1 MAAEARARAVP
12 RAKPRVV
19 LVTRRTSLELLLVRH
34 GTIGQARFVLET
46 LGQPIAPHEEAHE
59 RFVAAL
65 DAVQGRLEPDRRRT
79 RVDRDELDRF
89 LFAPDDLVVVV
100 GQDGLVA
107 NVAKYLDGQPVL
119 GVNPDPERYDGVLC
133 AHDATRVPGFL
144 AWAEERHG
152 FGLAM
157 QRRTM
162 AVAERED
169 GQRLLAVNEVFVGHR
184 THQSARY
191 TLTAGGRSERQSSSG
206 LLCATGT
213 GATGWLRSICEQREL
228 DPPLRGPE
236 DPRLAWTV
244 REPFPSVA
252 TGTTLDHGA
261 IDPGDALEVR
271 SEMGDGGTIF
281 ADGIESDRL
290 EFADGQLVRVRRA
303 EKQLCL
309 VMPGEATARS

>member
-1 MAAEARARAVP
+1 M
-12 RAKPRVV
+12 
-19 LVTRRTSLELLLVRH
+19 RH
-34 GTIGQARFVLET
+34 GTIGQARFALET
-46 LGQPIAPHEEAHE
+46 LGQPIAPHEDAHE
-59 RFVAAL
+59 RFVAAF
-65 DAVQGRLEPDRRRT
+65 AGVERRLEPDRRRT

-107 NVAKYLDGQPVL
+107 NVAKYLDGQPVF
-119 GVNPDPERYDGVLC
+119 GVNPDAGRYDGVLC
-133 AHDATRVPGFL
+133 AHDASRVPDFL
-144 AWAEERHG
+144 GWSQERRG
-152 FGLAM
+152 FGLRM

-191 TLTAGGRSERQSSSG
+191 TVRAGGRSERQSSSG

-213 GATGWLRSICEQREL
+213 GATGWLRSICEQRRL
-228 DPPLRGPE
+228 DPLLRGPE

-252 TGTTLDHGA
+252 TGTSLDHGA
-261 IDPGDALEVR
+261 IEPDEALEVR
-271 SEMGDGGTIF
+271 SEMGEGGTIF

-303 EKQLCL
+303 AKRLCL
-309 VMPGEATARS
+309 VMPEEATPPA